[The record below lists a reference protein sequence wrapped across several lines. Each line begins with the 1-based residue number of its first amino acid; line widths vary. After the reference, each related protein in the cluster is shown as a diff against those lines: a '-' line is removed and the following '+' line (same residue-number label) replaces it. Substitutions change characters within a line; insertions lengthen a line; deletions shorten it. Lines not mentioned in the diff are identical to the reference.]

1 MLYRSYEVL
10 YGTRYYWL
18 AIVVAQHD
26 QPPRHISYCSNFSSG
41 EFDLPTA
48 HGRCI
53 DLVRGAVTVRSIR
66 QIENALKGKPGIEI
80 ELHNTER
87 FHIGD
92 LDWSLQIGDLKLAR
106 PTRRSADHH
115 SLTYVLDLDDWNN
128 LKDGAPL
135 YLTWGYY
142 DAKKKEVKPFAYLNK
157 KILGKTRQSNGIGD
171 SGLTNRFRPIAKSAG

>member
-1 MLYRSYEVL
+1 MTNRQGIFLIVAIFPVVSLICPPHMDAASTWYA
-10 YGTRYYWL
+10 GT
-18 AIVVAQHD
+18 
-26 QPPRHISYCSNFSSG
+26 
-41 EFDLPTA
+41 
-48 HGRCI
+48 
-53 DLVRGAVTVRSIR
+53 VTVRSIR

-87 FHIGD
+87 FHKGD

-157 KILGKTRQSNGIGD
+157 KILGKTRQSNGTGD

>member
-1 MLYRSYEVL
+1 LRAPQSN
-10 YGTRYYWL
+10 TL